1 MDGLHLAAAVFFCGI
16 VLLWAGLIFRVKYSQ
31 KKMDTIMDRRVLEIS
46 GGWHSAADPAS
57 GSASEVHRDR
67 R

>member
-1 MDGLHLAAAVFFCGI
+1 MDWLFFAAAGFFCGI
-16 VLLWAGLIFRVKYSQ
+16 VLLWAGPIVRVKYSQ

-46 GGWHSAADPAS
+46 GGWRPAAVRDAS
-57 GSASEVHRDR
+57 GSASKVR